1 MNRKSV
7 IITTIIA
14 ALGMFAVGA
23 FLYSPT
29 PEKTATAT
37 AMPASN
43 EVPLI
48 RPHSPVIG
56 SSDAPVTIVEF
67 FDPACESCRAFHP
80 IVKEILSKFQGK
92 VRVVLRY
99 AAFHPPSEEAIRVLE
114 TARIQGKFEAVL
126 ERLLETQPKWAPP
139 GREPVSI
146 WELIKETGIDV
157 ERARRDAKLPGIVAV
172 LNQDAADVKTVG
184 IRGTPTFF
192 VNGKPLPE
200 FGAQQLH
207 DLVKSEVELSERSS
221 EEKS

>member
-7 IITTIIA
+7 IVMTIVA

-92 VRVVLRY
+92 VRVVFRY
-99 AAFHPPSEEAIRVLE
+99 AALHPQSEEAIRVLE
-114 TARIQGKFEAVL
+114 TARIQDKFEAVL
-126 ERLLETQPKWAPP
+126 ERLLETQPKWAPHGRP
-139 GREPVSI
+139 GEPVWSLL
-146 WELIKETGIDV
+146 EGTGMDI
-157 ERARRDAKLPGIVAV
+157 ERARRDANLPAIGAI
-172 LNQDAADVKTVG
+172 LNQDMADVIAVG

-192 VNGKPLPE
+192 VNGKQLKD

-207 DLVKSEVELSERSS
+207 DLVKSEVELSERPSK
-221 EEKS
+221 E

>member
-7 IITTIIA
+7 IVMTIVA

-29 PEKTATAT
+29 PEKTATA
-37 AMPASN
+37 MPDSN
-43 EVPLI
+43 KLPLI
-48 RPHSPVIG
+48 RFHSPVIG
-56 SSDAPVTIVEF
+56 PSDAPVTIVEF

-92 VRVVLRY
+92 VRVVFRY
-99 AAFHPPSEEAIRVLE
+99 AALHPQSEEAIRVLE

-126 ERLLETQPKWAPP
+126 ERLLETQPKWAPH

-146 WELIKETGIDV
+146 WELIKET
-157 ERARRDAKLPGIVAV
+157 ARRDANLPAIGAI
-172 LNQDAADVKTVG
+172 LNQDMADVIAVG

-192 VNGKPLPE
+192 VNGKQLKD

-207 DLVKSEVELSERSS
+207 DLVKSEVELSERPSK
-221 EEKS
+221 E

>member
-1 MNRKSV
+1 M
-7 IITTIIA
+7 TIVA

-29 PEKTATAT
+29 PEKTATA
-37 AMPASN
+37 MPDSN
-43 EVPLI
+43 KLPLI
-48 RPHSPVIG
+48 RFHSPVIG
-56 SSDAPVTIVEF
+56 PSDAPVTIVEF

-92 VRVVLRY
+92 VRVVFRY
-99 AAFHPPSEEAIRVLE
+99 AALHPQSEEAIRVLE

-126 ERLLETQPKWAPP
+126 ERLLETQPKWAPH

-157 ERARRDAKLPGIVAV
+157 ERARRDANLPAIGAI
-172 LNQDAADVKTVG
+172 LNQDMADVIAVG

-192 VNGKPLPE
+192 VNGKQLKD

-207 DLVKSEVELSERSS
+207 DLVKSEVELSERPSK
-221 EEKS
+221 E

>member
-7 IITTIIA
+7 IVMTIVA

-29 PEKTATAT
+29 PEKTATA
-37 AMPASN
+37 MPDSN
-43 EVPLI
+43 KLPLI
-48 RPHSPVIG
+48 RFHSPVIG
-56 SSDAPVTIVEF
+56 PSDAPVTIVEF

-126 ERLLETQPKWAPP
+126 ERLLETQPKWAPH

-157 ERARRDAKLPGIVAV
+157 ERARRDANLPAIGAI
-172 LNQDAADVKTVG
+172 LNQDMADVIAVG

-192 VNGKPLPE
+192 VNGKQLKD

-207 DLVKSEVELSERSS
+207 DLVKSEVELSERPSK
-221 EEKS
+221 E

>member
-7 IITTIIA
+7 IVMTIVA

-29 PEKTATAT
+29 PEKTATA
-37 AMPASN
+37 MPDSN
-43 EVPLI
+43 KLPLI
-48 RPHSPVIG
+48 RFHSPVIG
-56 SSDAPVTIVEF
+56 PSDAPVTIVEF

-92 VRVVLRY
+92 VRVVFRY
-99 AAFHPPSEEAIRVLE
+99 AALHPQSEEAIRVLE

-126 ERLLETQPKWAPP
+126 ERLLETQPKWAPH

-157 ERARRDAKLPGIVAV
+157 ERARRDANLPAIGAI
-172 LNQDAADVKTVG
+172 LNQDMADVIAVG

-192 VNGKPLPE
+192 VNGKQLKD

-207 DLVKSEVELSERSS
+207 DLVKSEVELSERPSK
-221 EEKS
+221 E